1 VAVVRSIF
9 IIRHGEKPPDGQ
21 SGLDVFGNGNRH
33 SLIPRGWHRAAAL
46 ETLFAPSRGPLPSG
60 LVIPT
65 QLIAP
70 DYDAPMPNIDET
82 SQASQRSGSN
92 IEPEAKPPGSNIEHR
107 TSQTILPLARL
118 TGLSILTHIKDAK
131 GRPVHCKEGNE
142 PAIDAAVAAE
152 TTSATL
158 ICWEHTA
165 IYDIASNI
173 KPVSNGDKIPKV
185 WDKTRFDVI
194 YSFTRSSASGPYS
207 FSQILQRLFPDDPNT
222 PMKDAAAATDLSGNA
237 AATSLPQL

>member
-1 VAVVRSIF
+1 MAVVRSIF

-21 SGLDVFGNGNRH
+21 NGLTCSATATGFPD
-33 SLIPRGWHRAAAL
+33 PRGWHRAAAL

-82 SQASQRSGSN
+82 SQASQRSGSTSS
-92 IEPEAKPPGSNIEHR
+92 PRRSRQGR
-107 TSQTILPLARL
+107 TLSTGVQTILPLARL

-142 PAIDAAVAAE
+142 PAIGAAVAAE

-165 IYDIASNI
+165 IYDIASNMRAI
-173 KPVSNGDKIPKV
+173 SNGDKIPKV

-194 YSFTRSSASGPYS
+194 YSFTRSSASGPYWFARFCRDCS
-207 FSQILQRLFPDDPNT
+207 RTIRT
-222 PMKDAAAATDLSGNA
+222 RR
-237 AATSLPQL
+237 